1 MKNCPSQ
8 SCIAA
13 LLVFTHKV
21 RLYYKILSSIVQP
34 DFTAR
39 EKQCCNEELSYSEL
53 HPEKSSAAL
62 KNCPLHSCIAALK
75 HSSAILDSCNAAV
88 HCQPQSESTYK
99 RLHCSTGVW
108 GIRFSICSCGFLT
121 WTFFHS
127 QLNLTR
133 LSSLSAIEWSVSK

>member
-75 HSSAILDSCNAAV
+75 HSSALLDSCNAAV

-108 GIRFSICSCGFLT
+108 GIRFSICSCGFLV
-121 WTFFHS
+121 S
-127 QLNLTR
+127 R
-133 LSSLSAIEWSVSK
+133 LSKVLWSRSKH